1 MFGVWSVED
10 TKKEYD
16 KRAACVER
24 DMEQFTAEVDI
35 FFYIFGLPDKYLLYW
50 MIYLVFGIVYL
61 VFVMVFVMV
70 FLVFLVVYINSRD
83 IFVVDKFVMQPIS
96 IFSLFFLA
104 GDMNQFTINQ
114 LICHASKI
122 LTLIFLIF
130 WTILLCHIL
139 FSLLNL

>member
-1 MFGVWSVED
+1 
-10 TKKEYD
+10 
-16 KRAACVER
+16 
-24 DMEQFTAEVDI
+24 
-35 FFYIFGLPDKYLLYW
+35 